1 MASGNFSSSSV
12 NGLSLYVEWVSVPNT
27 STNTSQVTATLYV
40 KSYSLRA
47 SVLADSY
54 LIINGSKVGWS
65 ATSLN
70 VGSTSSIKATQVA
83 THSVQVAHG
92 SDGKKSITIK
102 ANFEFNGTYGG
113 TYVSDLT
120 ASKTIELDTIPR
132 SSALSVPASVNT
144 GTNLTVSIAP
154 SSSSFRHKIELCI
167 DGTQKH
173 MSDYIAAGTKSY
185 ACEIPHSW
193 LPKTTSTTMI
203 VYLYTYTASGTSPI
217 AKTSKTVTVNVPSNI
232 KPSVS
237 KLTTSVSNGLSGEYI
252 QGKSAVKLT
261 ATATP
266 GDGSTITSYI
276 FKGANINGTA
286 STYTGTTKTKTSS
299 TIQTSGEVTYKVQA
313 KDARGRLSTEKEVT
327 IIVHT
332 YAAPQITSISAQR
345 CLKDGTLNRD
355 GTYAKVTVKASY
367 AALNGANTRLVRL
380 YNSGDNFAAGTL
392 VLNANNTDDSY
403 TGVYGG
409 SFAVSQ
415 SYTIKAVITDAYNTG
430 GNLSKATTIETA
442 ERTLNIAKHGN
453 GICVGGLSSVV
464 NKSDT
469 SKFEC
474 NWDAYFNDS
483 LFVTNKITCTNP
495 YNARD
500 FNINCQ
506 WIDGQNHDILVRS
519 MDGLTVGLGWVGN
532 STYPTVLDIRPTKV
546 NVRGST
552 HFQCTTDAA
561 AGAQND
567 VPVRIGS
574 AAGAHID
581 IDGNEIISKAAPKEL
596 GNLSFGGK
604 TIAMYVDEV
613 DTLRATSDSTSTCLK
628 SMPTYDRTYSSS
640 PNMYIT
646 SNGVFGRSSSSS
658 ARYKTDITD
667 VKDSVLNPYQI
678 LDIPVRQYKYNSEHI
693 PVGKDADDLY
703 IGIIAEEA
711 ASAYPAAAEYNEDG
725 EVEMWNVKVIVPAML
740 KILQDQQKEIKDLKE
755 QLKLQH

>member
-54 LIINGSKVGWS
+54 LIINGNKVGWS
-65 ATSLN
+65 TTSLN
-70 VGSTSSIKATQVA
+70 VSSTSSIKATQVA
-83 THSVQVAHG
+83 THSVQVSHG

-132 SSALSVPASVNT
+132 SSTLSVPASVNT
-144 GTNLTVSIAP
+144 GTNLTASITP

-185 ACEIPHSW
+185 AYKIPHSW
-193 LPKTTSTTMI
+193 LPKTTSTTMT

-217 AKTSKTVTVNVPSNI
+217 AKTSKPVTVNVPSNI

-237 KLTTSVSNGLSGEYI
+237 KLAASVSNGLGGEYI

-276 FKGANINGTA
+276 FKGANINETA
-286 STYTGTTKTKTSS
+286 STYTGTNKTKTSS

-313 KDARGRLSTEKEVT
+313 KDARGRLSAEKEVT
-327 IIVHT
+327 ITVHT
-332 YAAPQITSISAQR
+332 YAAPQITSISARR

-355 GTYAKVTVKASY
+355 GTYAKVTVKTSY

-392 VLNANNTDDSY
+392 VLNANSTDDSY

-430 GNLSKATTIETA
+430 SNLSKATTIETA

-506 WIDGQNHDILVRS
+506 WKDGQNHDILVRS
-519 MDGLTVGLGWVGN
+519 IDGLTMGLGWVGN

-546 NVRGST
+546 NVRGAT
-552 HFQCTTDAA
+552 HFQCTTDTAPN
-561 AGAQND
+561 AQND
-567 VPVRIGS
+567 VPVRIGNANGS
-574 AAGAHID
+574 HID
-581 IDGNEIISKAAPKEL
+581 IDGNEIMAKASPTTLNSLAVTADATNFYV
-596 GNLSFGGK
+596 GDVITFK
-604 TIAMYVDEV
+604 TGHDE
-613 DTLRATSDSTSTCLK
+613 TSEFIRSA
-628 SMPTYDRTYSSS
+628 PTYERTYNSS
-640 PNMYIT
+640 PNVYIT
-646 SNGVFGRSSSSS
+646 SSGTFGRSSSSS
-658 ARYKTDITD
+658 KRYKTDICD
-667 VKDSVLNPYQI
+667 VKDAALNPYRV
-678 LDIPVRQYKYNSEHI
+678 LDIPVRQYKYNSENI
-693 PVGKDADDLY
+693 PVGKDADDMY

-711 ASAYPAAAEYNEDG
+711 ASAFPAAAEYNEDG
-725 EVEMWNVKVIVPAML
+725 EVEMWNIKVIVPAML
-740 KILQDQQKEIKDLKE
+740 KIIQDQQKEIKDLKE
-755 QLKLQH
+755 QIKLQH

>member
-1 MASGNFSSSSV
+1 MASGSFSSNSV
-12 NGLSLYVEWVSVPNT
+12 NGLSLYVEWTSVANASDNT
-27 STNTSQVTATLYV
+27 SKVTATLYV
-40 KSYSLRA
+40 KSYSLYA
-47 SVLADSY
+47 TALSGSY
-54 LIINGSKVGWS
+54 LTINGSKTSWDK
-65 ATSLN
+65 TSLN
-70 VGSTSSIKATQVA
+70 VGDTSSIRATQVA
-83 THSVQVAHG
+83 THTTTVKHN

-102 ANFEFNGTYGG
+102 ANFEFNGTYSG
-113 TYVSDLT
+113 TYISDLT
-120 ASKTIELDTIPR
+120 VSKTVTLDTIPR
-132 SSALSVPASVNT
+132 SSGLSVPTSVNT
-144 GTNLTVSIAP
+144 GSNLIVTITP
-154 SSSSFRHKIELCI
+154 SSSSFRHRIGLNLGDTRKY
-167 DGTQKH
+167 T
-173 MSDYIAAGTKSY
+173 SDYIAAGTQTFSY
-185 ACEIPHSW
+185 EIPHSW
-193 LPKTTSTTMI
+193 LPKTTSATMT
-203 VYLYTYTASGTSPI
+203 VYLYTYPASGTDYI
-217 AKTSKTVTVNVPSNI
+217 ASVSKTVTVNVPSNV

-237 KLTTSVSNGLSGEYI
+237 KLTAAVSNGLDGEYI
-252 QGKSAVKLT
+252 QGKSAIKLT

-276 FKGANINGTA
+276 FKGANIDGTA
-286 STYTGTTKTKTSS
+286 STYTGTSKTKTSS
-299 TIQTSGEVTYKVQA
+299 TIQTSGDITYKVQA
-313 KDARGRLSTEKEVT
+313 KDARGRLSAEKTVT
-327 IIVHT
+327 ITVHK

-345 CLKDGTLNRD
+345 CLKDGTLNSD
-355 GTYAKVTVKASY
+355 GKYAKVTVKASY
-367 AALNGANTRLVRL
+367 TSLNGANTRLVKL
-380 YNSGDNFAAGTL
+380 YNSSDDYATGTL
-392 VLNANNTDDSY
+392 VLNASNTSSTY

-409 SFAVSQ
+409 NFDASK

-430 GNLSKATTIETA
+430 TNISKSTTIETA
-442 ERTLNIAKHGN
+442 ERTLNIARYGN
-453 GICVGGLSSVV
+453 GVCVGGLSSVTSA
-464 NKSDT
+464 SDT

-474 NWDAYFNDS
+474 NWDAYFSDS
-483 LFVTNKITCTNP
+483 LYVANKITCTNP
-495 YNARD
+495 YSARN

-506 WIDGQNHDILVRS
+506 WRDGQTHDILVRDI
-519 MDGLTVGLGWVGN
+519 DGLNMALGWVG
-532 STYPTVLDIRPTKV
+532 SDTYPTVLDIRPIKV

-574 AAGAHID
+574 ASGNHID

-658 ARYKTDITD
+658 ARYKTDIAD
-667 VKDSVLNPYQI
+667 VKDSTLNPYQI

-711 ASAYPAAAEYNEDG
+711 ASVFPAAAEYNEDG